1 MLPMSFEDV
10 MFAALEES
18 LPNVRVLPAAINV
31 PTLTPDTGT
40 EFPVLIVDVSAR
52 EVETMQTGWETQQEA
67 VWELDLSLTLLDET
81 EQVGQCMLDVHQA
94 VKGLEYASM
103 TDDATG
109 EAIAGFGRI
118 NTTSFFTST
127 GTAPL
132 SGGKSVS
139 QKSGTYSTTIREL

>member
-10 MFAALEES
+10 VFVALEES
-18 LPNVRVLPAAINV
+18 LPNVQILPAAINV

-40 EFPVLIVDVSAR
+40 EFPALIVDVSAR

-81 EQVGQCMLDVHQA
+81 ERVGQCMLDVHQA
-94 VKGLEYASM
+94 VKELEYASM
-103 TDDATG
+103 TDDAG
-109 EAIAGFGRI
+109 EAIASFGRI
-118 NTTSFFTST
+118 NTTAFFTST
-127 GTAPL
+127 GTSPL

-139 QKSGTYSTTIREL
+139 QKNGTYSTTIREL

>member
-10 MFAALEES
+10 VFVALEES
-18 LPNVRVLPAAINV
+18 LPNVQILPAAINV

-40 EFPVLIVDVSAR
+40 EFPALIVDVSAR

>member
-18 LPNVRVLPAAINV
+18 LPDVRVLPAAINV

-94 VKGLEYASM
+94 VKELEYASM
-103 TDDATG
+103 TDDAG
-109 EAIAGFGRI
+109 EAIASFGRI
-118 NTTSFFTST
+118 NTTAFFTST